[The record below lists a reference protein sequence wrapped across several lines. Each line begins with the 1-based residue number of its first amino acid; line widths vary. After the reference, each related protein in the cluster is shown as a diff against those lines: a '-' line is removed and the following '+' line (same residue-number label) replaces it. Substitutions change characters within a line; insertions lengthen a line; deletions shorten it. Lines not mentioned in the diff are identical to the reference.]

1 MGKIIAVAN
10 QKGGVGK
17 TTTVINMSAYLAE
30 KGKKTLIIDSDPQGN
45 STTGI
50 GIDKQNLKQTLYSLM
65 LDSSEKL
72 ETLHTEVE
80 GLDIIPT
87 DIQLSGAEIEL
98 IDIDKREYILKSIIE
113 NNDLKN
119 IYDYIVIDCP
129 PSLNLLTINALA
141 SADTVLIPLQCEFL
155 ALEGL
160 SQFLHT
166 FRLIKSKMNKK
177 LDIEGVVFTMYD
189 ARTNL
194 AAEVV
199 QEVASYLGETYQ
211 CLIPRNVRLSEA
223 PSYGLPI
230 SMYDSRS
237 KGAAAYEKLASDI
250 IERT

>member
-65 LDSSEKL
+65 LDSSEKP
-72 ETLHTEVE
+72 EILHTEVE
-80 GLDIIPT
+80 SLDIIPT

-98 IDIDKREYILKSIIE
+98 IDVDKREYILKSIIE

-166 FRLIKSKMNKK
+166 FRLIKSKMNKQ